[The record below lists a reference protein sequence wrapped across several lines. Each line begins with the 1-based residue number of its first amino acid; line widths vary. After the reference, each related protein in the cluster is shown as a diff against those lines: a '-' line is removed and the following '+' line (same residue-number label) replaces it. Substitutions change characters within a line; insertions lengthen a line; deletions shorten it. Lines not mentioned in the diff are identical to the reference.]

1 VTVADDVSTGEL
13 NRRLDAHETRTDRI
27 HGEQDARLTNLAKDM
42 VPLGE
47 WQRAER
53 ARDAELQ
60 RMDREHAEDLTELKD
75 NVIKP
80 LVGRVEKLEKRPGVA
95 WGWVVA
101 GGTLLITVL
110 GVLVQAWAAAKGA
123 K

>member
-1 VTVADDVSTGEL
+1 MADDVSTGEL
-13 NRRLDAHETRTDRI
+13 DRRLDAHERHTDRI
-27 HGEQDARLTNLAKDM
+27 HDELASRITDVAKDM
-42 VPLGE
+42 VPLSLF
-47 WQRAER
+47 QQSER
-53 ARDAELQ
+53 ARDQEMQ
-60 RMDREHAEDLTELKD
+60 RVAREHDEDLAELKD

-110 GVLVQAWAAAKGA
+110 GVLIQAWAAAKGA